1 VKARILER
9 AWTGWRPE
17 RRSRGNVGRRFDLA
31 FPVQQHWGARV
42 AFYLYLGGSGAAFVF
57 LEVVLRGSG
66 TLGVRTAAV
75 GMWIGLALAVLS
87 VLAIFDH
94 LGPVARWR
102 FYLAFRR
109 PRTSWIS
116 RGVIMVTAL
125 LALRLLVALPT
136 IPGAEGLPW
145 GEGSLAGN
153 VLRALVLAFALA
165 FMLYSG
171 LVISSWNAIAFWNS
185 PLVPVLFTGS
195 SFLGGMAA
203 LPAIAWLAEG
213 LPAMQA
219 VGTVVWPYVLAL
231 LVGNGIVLTLYV
243 QGMSTAT
250 RPARASVRMLLRG
263 PVRSRF
269 LGVVVAVGL
278 LVPLAIVGL
287 HVAGSLGGGTG
298 AAVLLVAAVAAVEA
312 GGYFLRD
319 AVLRAGVYGPPV

>member
-1 VKARILER
+1 MNAHNLER
-9 AWTGWRPE
+9 AWTGWRRE
-17 RRSRGNVGRRFDLA
+17 RRSHGNVGRRFDLS

-42 AFYLYLGGSGAAFVF
+42 AFYLYLGGTGSAFVF
-57 LEVVLRGSG
+57 LEVVLRWSG
-66 TLGVRTAAV
+66 ALGARTAAV

-94 LGPVARWR
+94 LGPVSRWR

-109 PRTSWIS
+109 PKTSWIS
-116 RGVIMVTAL
+116 RGVTLVTVL
-125 LALRLLVALPT
+125 LALRLLLALPT
-136 IPGAEGLPW
+136 VPGAEGLPW

-153 VLRALVLAFALA
+153 VLRGMVLAFALA

-171 LVISSWNAIAFWNS
+171 LVISSWNAIAFWNT

-195 SFLGGMAA
+195 SLLAGMAA
-203 LPAIAWLAEG
+203 LPAMAWVVEG

-219 VGTVVWPYVLAL
+219 VGTAVWPYVLAL
-231 LVGNGIVLTLYV
+231 LAGNLIVLTLYV

-250 RPARASVRMLLRG
+250 LPARASVRMLLRG

-269 LGVVVAVGL
+269 LGGVVAVGL
-278 LVPLAIVGL
+278 LAPLAIVGL
-287 HVAGSLGGGTG
+287 QTAGSLGDG
-298 AAVLLVAAVAAVEA
+298 AVAAALLVAAVAAVEA